1 MFLRNFVGVVALSL
15 LAACGQPQSKSTLD
29 GHYEEST
36 VEAMK
41 SFAGEQEAAA
51 EFAPTRGVVIGLP
64 LIVDHKKEK
73 MAAAI
78 LASGVDKLWITTPA
92 NYRGT
97 LESPVFNELRNL
109 LGADMDKV
117 ELVKQKTGGE
127 ITVWARDWSPL
138 GAKANDGSLRL
149 LDFNYYPDRKA
160 DDSTA
165 RSLLPL
171 LPVDRVSVPVY
182 NEGGNFMNNTR
193 GLCLMTTRVTDAN
206 AVAERDDDQV
216 LNAAQIKDY
225 YRTFAGCAQT
235 VIFPR
240 MPYEGTGHI
249 DMWAKFLSD
258 DTVIVAQLRDEIV
271 NLPNYSA
278 TQKSK
283 VANLQKYLET
293 RAAEVS
299 ALGLTVVRVPMPAPV
314 FSKEGDVFRSYTNSL
329 TVNGVV
335 LVPRYVYPAFDDIA
349 VAGQYL
355 DQSFLAAYE
364 TEAAAAYRGLGYQVK
379 WIDSDDLIA
388 IGGAVHCT
396 TMQIAR

>member
-1 MFLRNFVGVVALSL
+1 MNLKNMSALIAFALIFVG
-15 LAACGQPQSKSTLD
+15 CGPSASSQLD
-29 GHYEEST
+29 GHYEAS
-36 VEAMK
+36 
-41 SFAGEQEAAA
+41 SAA
-51 EFAPTRGVVIGLP
+51 EMEPFALGQRAVAEHEESRGVIIGLP
-64 LIVDHKKEK
+64 LITSMHKEN
-73 MAAAI
+73 MARAI
-78 LASGVDKLWITTPA
+78 LGAVNQLWITVNA
-92 NYRGT
+92 DYKGDLSGRDFDT
-97 LESPVFNELRNL
+97 LRQV
-109 LGADMDKV
+109 LGNDMQRV
-117 ELVKQKTGGE
+117 QLVRQQDQGVLS
-127 ITVWARDWSPL
+127 IWARDWAPL
-138 GAKANDGSLRL
+138 GAKASDGSLRL
-149 LDFNYYPDRKA
+149 LDFNYYRDRGA
-160 DDSTA
+160 DDATA
-165 RSLLPL
+165 RSLSAL
-171 LPVDRVSVPVY
+171 LPEAKRVSVPVY